1 MAKYPGLIYAVSTVV
16 DGNMALKW
24 GDKNEVWRNRE
35 KFLDKNS
42 ISVKDCVFTSLV
54 HGVEIKIVGSHDKEK
69 ILEADGFITLDKQV
83 AIWITTGD
91 CLPVVVYDSVR
102 CALALVHLSWQGVD
116 KGLTIK
122 AIQKMVEM
130 GSNPANLGVKI
141 GPGARKESYIF
152 DGPIAQENDPK
163 WQPFLE
169 KLGNGRTAIDLVG
182 FIKKQLVDCGVE
194 KIEDCGIDTAKGKNY
209 FSHYRAVRTGESE
222 GRFATVVMMV

>member
-1 MAKYPGLIYAVSTVV
+1 MTKLVYATSTAA
-16 DGNMALKW
+16 DGNMSLKW
-24 GDKNEVWRNRE
+24 GEEKEVWINRG
-35 KFLDKNS
+35 KFLAKSGIS
-42 ISVKDCVFTSLV
+42 IKDCVFTSLV
-54 HGVEIKIVGSHDKEK
+54 HGTEIKIIGSHDQEK
-69 ILEADGFITLDKQV
+69 TLEADGFITSDKHV

-91 CLPVVVYDSVR
+91 CFPVVVYDSVR

-169 KLGNGRTAIDLVG
+169 RQSGGKTAIDLVG
-182 FIKKQLVDCGVE
+182 FIKKQLAACGVE
-194 KIEDCGIDTAKGKNY
+194 KIEDCGIDTAKNKNY
-209 FSHYRAVRTGESE
+209 FSHYRVVRTGDPE
-222 GRFATVVMMV
+222 GRFATVAMMK